1 MLGNSKKIKKQ
12 TMNDNLLNQI
22 TPFIK
27 LARFDRPVGFM
38 LLFWP
43 CMWSLLLYSL
53 YTEQPVPISFFVLFF
68 IGSIIMRGAGCTWN
82 DFLDKEYDKNVTRT
96 KDRPLASNKIKTIN
110 AIVFLV
116 IQLFIGLLIL
126 VQFNKLTIIIGS
138 LALIPVFIY
147 PLMKR
152 VTWWPQIFLGITFNW
167 GALLGWLSLSNDFS
181 SIYPI
186 LLYLACIFWTVGY
199 DTIYAHQDKDDD
211 IVLNLKSS
219 AIKLGE
225 NTKNALLIFYAIFFI
240 IFAVTLFSLSN
251 SIIIHLAILS
261 LLIHLVFQ
269 IIYLDIDNSDRC
281 LKIFKSNNLLGLQI
295 SFFLILELVIN

>member
-1 MLGNSKKIKKQ
+1 
-12 TMNDNLLNQI
+12 MNNTFLNKI
-22 TPFIK
+22 TPFIQ
-27 LARFDRPVGFM
+27 LARYDKPVGFM

-43 CMWSLLLYSL
+43 CIWSLLLYSL
-53 YTEQPVPISFFVLFF
+53 YIEQLAQISFFILFF

-82 DFLDKEYDKNVTRT
+82 DFLDKEYDKNVIRT
-96 KDRPLASNKIKTIN
+96 KDRPLASNKIKTIT
-110 AIVFLV
+110 AMVFLLV
-116 IQLFIGLLIL
+116 QLLIGLLIL
-126 VQFNKLTIIIGS
+126 IQFNKLTIIFGC

-152 VTWWPQIFLGITFNW
+152 ITWWPQVFLGITFNW

-186 LLYLACIFWTVGY
+186 MLYLACIFWTIGY

-211 IVLNLKSS
+211 FLLNLKSS
-219 AIKLGE
+219 AIKLGQ
-225 NTKNALLIFYAIFFI
+225 NTKYALLIFYAIFFM
-240 IFAVTLFSLSN
+240 IFAVILLSLSN
-251 SIIIHLAILS
+251 SLIIHLAILS
-261 LLIHLVFQ
+261 LLIHLVSQ

>member
-27 LARFDRPVGFM
+27 LARYDKPVGFM

-53 YTEQPVPISFFVLFF
+53 YKEQPVPISFFVLFF

-240 IFAVTLFSLSN
+240 IFAVILFSLSN

>member
-1 MLGNSKKIKKQ
+1 
-12 TMNDNLLNQI
+12 MNNTLLNKI
-22 TPFIK
+22 TPFVQ
-27 LARFDRPVGFM
+27 LARYDKPVGFM

-43 CMWSLLLYSL
+43 CIWSLLLYSL
-53 YTEQPVPISFFVLFF
+53 YIEQLAQISFFILFF

-82 DFLDKEYDKNVTRT
+82 DFLDKEYDKNVIRT
-96 KDRPLASNKIKTIN
+96 KDRPLASNKIKTIT
-110 AIVFLV
+110 AMVFLLV
-116 IQLFIGLLIL
+116 QLLIGLLIL
-126 VQFNKLTIIIGS
+126 IQFNKLTIIFGC

-152 VTWWPQIFLGITFNW
+152 ITWWPQVFLGITFNW

-186 LLYLACIFWTVGY
+186 MLYLACIFWTIGY

-211 IVLNLKSS
+211 FLLNLKSS
-219 AIKLGE
+219 AIKLGQ
-225 NTKNALLIFYAIFFI
+225 NTKYALLIFYAIFFM
-240 IFAVTLFSLSN
+240 IFAVMLLSLSN
-251 SIIIHLAILS
+251 SLIIHLAILS
-261 LLIHLVFQ
+261 LLIHLVSQ

>member
-1 MLGNSKKIKKQ
+1 MDDTLFNK
-12 TMNDNLLNQI
+12 I
-22 TPFIK
+22 TPFIQ
-27 LARFDRPVGFM
+27 LARYDKPVGFM

-43 CMWSLLLYSL
+43 CMWSLLIYSL
-53 YTEQPVPISFFVLFF
+53 YIEQLAPFSFFILFF

-82 DFLDKEYDKNVTRT
+82 DFLDKEYDKNVIRT

-110 AIVFLV
+110 AMVFLLV
-116 IQLFIGLLIL
+116 QLLIGLLIL
-126 VQFNKLTIIIGS
+126 IQFNKLTIIFGC

-152 VTWWPQIFLGITFNW
+152 ITWWPQVFLGITFNW

-186 LLYLACIFWTVGY
+186 MLYLACIFWTVGY

-211 IVLNLKSS
+211 FLLNLKSS
-219 AIKLGE
+219 AIKLGQ
-225 NTKNALLIFYAIFFI
+225 NTKYALLIFYAIFFM
-240 IFAVTLFSLSN
+240 IFAVILLSLSN
-251 SIIIHLAILS
+251 SLIIHLAILS
-261 LLIHLVFQ
+261 LLIHLVSQ

>member
-1 MLGNSKKIKKQ
+1 MYN
-12 TMNDNLLNQI
+12 TLLNKI
-22 TPFIK
+22 TPFIQ
-27 LARFDRPVGFM
+27 LARYDKPVGFM

-43 CMWSLLLYSL
+43 CIWSLLLYSL
-53 YTEQPVPISFFVLFF
+53 YNKQLAPISFFILFF
-68 IGSIIMRGAGCTWN
+68 IGSFIMRGAGCTWN
-82 DFLDKEYDKNVTRT
+82 DFLDKEYDKNVIRT
-96 KDRPLASNKIKTIN
+96 KDRPLASNKIKTF
-110 AIVFLV
+110 AAMVFLLV
-116 IQLFIGLLIL
+116 QLLIGLLIL
-126 VQFNKLTIIIGS
+126 IQFNKLTIILGC

-152 VTWWPQIFLGITFNW
+152 ITWWPQVFLGITFNW

-186 LLYLACIFWTVGY
+186 MLYLACIFWTIGY

-211 IVLNLKSS
+211 FLLNLKSS
-219 AIKLGE
+219 AIKLGQ
-225 NTKNALLIFYAIFFI
+225 NTKYALLIFYAIFFM
-240 IFAVTLFSLSN
+240 IFTVILLSLSN
-251 SIIIHLAILS
+251 SLIIHLAILS
-261 LLIHLVFQ
+261 LLIHLVSQ

>member
-1 MLGNSKKIKKQ
+1 
-12 TMNDNLLNQI
+12 MNDNLLNQI

-27 LARFDRPVGFM
+27 LARYDRPVGFM

-53 YTEQPVPISFFVLFF
+53 HIDQPVPIGFFVLFF

-82 DFLDKEYDKNVTRT
+82 DFLDKEYDKNVSRT

-110 AIVFLV
+110 ALVFLLV
-116 IQLFIGLLIL
+116 QLLIGLLIL

-240 IFAVTLFSLSN
+240 IFAVILFSLSN

-269 IIYLDIDNSDRC
+269 IIYLDINNSDRC

>member
-1 MLGNSKKIKKQ
+1 MGD
-12 TMNDNLLNQI
+12 TLLNKI
-22 TPFIK
+22 TPFIQ
-27 LARFDRPVGFM
+27 LARYDKPVGFM

-53 YTEQPVPISFFVLFF
+53 YIEQLAPIGFFILFF

-82 DFLDKEYDKNVTRT
+82 DFLDKEYDKNVIRT

-110 AIVFLV
+110 AMVFLLV
-116 IQLFIGLLIL
+116 QLLIGLLIL
-126 VQFNKLTIIIGS
+126 IQFNKLTIIFGC

-152 VTWWPQIFLGITFNW
+152 ITWWPQVFLGITFNW

-181 SIYPI
+181 SFYPI
-186 LLYLACIFWTVGY
+186 MLYLACIFWTIGY

-211 IVLNLKSS
+211 FVLNLKSS
-219 AIKLGE
+219 AIKLGQ
-225 NTKNALLIFYAIFFI
+225 NTKYALLIFYTIFFM
-240 IFAVTLFSLSN
+240 IFAVMLLSLSN
-251 SIIIHLAILS
+251 SLIIHLAILS
-261 LLIHLVFQ
+261 LLIHLVSQ

-295 SFFLILELVIN
+295 SFFLVLELIIN

>member
-22 TPFIK
+22 TSFIK
-27 LARFDRPVGFM
+27 LARYDRPVGFM

-53 YTEQPVPISFFVLFF
+53 YIKQPVPISFFVLFF

-240 IFAVTLFSLSN
+240 IFAVILFSLSN